1 MDKNPPV
8 TIVGAGP
15 VGLTLA
21 TECRRHGVSFR
32 IIDKNA
38 EHSVHSKALAIW
50 SGTLEHLA
58 AAGLADRFLE
68 RARPIRKMIML
79 DMGHRVAEIHLS
91 EGLESPYSTPIILP
105 QSQTEELLVENLREL
120 GVEVERNLE
129 CIDVRLGTN
138 HVECDLKRSDGAV
151 ETIQSE
157 WLAACDGARSIVR
170 HRLPVEFAGITEELG
185 FILADAKTT
194 DAPPDDTILLSTGPR
209 GAVLMFPIRPGIRRF
224 FGLRTNLD
232 DRSLPTLD
240 EIQAHVDDAGLAN
253 LRLSEPE
260 WLSYFAVNER
270 VASRNRVGRIFLL
283 GDASHI
289 HSPAGGQGMNTG
301 MQDAFNLG
309 WKLKLL
315 TSGRGDAESIAESY
329 FEERHPVAE
338 MVVRQTSRLLHFGLM
353 SQPAVRMARKVILP
367 IFSEL
372 QPFQQ
377 TASFALSGLGI
388 SYSTG
393 SLIKKDSRTLGHH
406 HHHAL
411 VTGTL
416 ARDAEIRRSGSPGSL
431 WRELLHPDHSLLLF
445 SGDSPSERVVELISA
460 TISDVSDAAVRT
472 FVIWQGATEQPV
484 SSARNQPTLLLDPE
498 GVAHSR
504 YGSREFGWYLIRP
517 DQYIAARG
525 VESELSL
532 LREYLQTV
540 FSAKVT

>member
-1 MDKNPPV
+1 
-8 TIVGAGP
+8 
-15 VGLTLA
+15 
-21 TECRRHGVSFR
+21 
-32 IIDKNA
+32 
-38 EHSVHSKALAIW
+38 
-50 SGTLEHLA
+50 
-58 AAGLADRFLE
+58 
-68 RARPIRKMIML
+68 
-79 DMGHRVAEIHLS
+79 
-91 EGLESPYSTPIILP
+91 
-105 QSQTEELLVENLREL
+105 
-120 GVEVERNLE
+120 
-129 CIDVRLGTN
+129 
-138 HVECDLKRSDGAV
+138 
-151 ETIQSE
+151 
-157 WLAACDGARSIVR
+157 
-170 HRLPVEFAGITEELG
+170 
-185 FILADAKTT
+185 
-194 DAPPDDTILLSTGPR
+194 
-209 GAVLMFPIRPGIRRF
+209 MFPIRPGIRRF

-353 SQPAVRMARKVILP
+353 SQPALRMARKVILP

-372 QPFQQ
+372 QLFQQ

-460 TISDVSDAAVRT
+460 TIDDVSDAAVRT
-472 FVIWQGATEQPV
+472 FVIWQGATGQPV
-484 SSARNQPTLLLDPE
+484 SSAWNRATLLLDPE

-504 YGSREFGWYLIRP
+504 YGSREFCWYLIRP

-525 VESELSL
+525 VESEVSL

-540 FSAKVT
+540 FSAKGA